1 MLHLGQKV
9 VQPAFVPAGANQ
21 NNELK
26 VLSASG
32 DSTGMSN
39 KGKTANHIKIR
50 RFLAD
55 NWGSFSGS

>member
-32 DSTGMSN
+32 DNTGMSN

-50 RFLAD
+50 
-55 NWGSFSGS
+55 